1 MFLALPL
8 KNPKTNDIP
17 ALKTISSIH
26 IMTSN
31 YITQLTESKLLWE
44 MFNSRSVNG
53 NWQNEPLT
61 SCKARKQDYWDNV
74 QNT

>member
-1 MFLALPL
+1 MIYFSVFKNMFLALPL

-31 YITQLTESKLLWE
+31 AKSVPYTNGTNKYFNQLMTSETMIHTCPLK
-44 MFNSRSVNG
+44 SVMK
-53 NWQNEPLT
+53 EL
-61 SCKARKQDYWDNV
+61 S
-74 QNT
+74 

>member
-1 MFLALPL
+1 MFLSLPL

-17 ALKTISSIH
+17 ALKTVSSIH

-31 YITQLTESKLLWE
+31 YVTQLTESKLLWE

-61 SCKARKQDYWDNV
+61 SCQARKHDYWDSV